1 MIAGDLSRTCCHG
14 TLESFQVSCGS
25 LDCLWFTGTNSSY
38 INEQASSLFLVHFSS
53 LLRLA
58 PAVSPPRPR
67 FSAPL
72 AAPTNASYINVQRSL
87 CYSVTCML
95 SPVVAADLYAIACCC
110 CSPLLPA
117 VAADVSRRCCLLLL
131 AFLLLLLL
139 LLLTVPAVAS

>member
-87 CYSVTCML
+87 CYSVTTETDTFDYRNWRRNACLQRHAPAALASSAALVRFRVPVL
-95 SPVVAADLYAIACCC
+95 SLQTWA
-110 CSPLLPA
+110 
-117 VAADVSRRCCLLLL
+117 RR
-131 AFLLLLLL
+131 FEG
-139 LLLTVPAVAS
+139 